1 MLTGHS
7 NLHEIHFTNRLR
19 LQSFFFSKNF
29 LNNAKF
35 KNLNIIK

>member
-19 LQSFFFSKNF
+19 LQSFFSQNF

-35 KNLNIIK
+35 KIP

>member
-1 MLTGHS
+1 MLTGYS
-7 NLHEIHFTNRLR
+7 NLHEIHFTNRS
-19 LQSFFFSKNF
+19 QNF